1 MVLYFKAQPQIAEC
15 NHFFSFVD
23 VTPAGGS
30 ASTPISE
37 LSDSINHA
45 KRLLQRRRNEFTSV
59 FAIPKAKTP
68 IVKFIHK
75 PTGISCDLSFKNS
88 LGVNNSA
95 LIRLYLSMDPRIQPF
110 LIIIKYWAKKNDLSG
125 HGKISNYALVMVAL
139 FYVQQLEDPI
149 IPAVTTL
156 QEGVNNK
163 VIIAGWDC
171 SINTSIS
178 SQTSNTMSVPELL
191 CGFFKFY
198 SLFDYGMKVICP
210 LTGTSLPKLMFQTPE
225 ELPEAMHR
233 YKEYVSSSG
242 SGILGLKVDCDMCV
256 QDPFELQ
263 HNITAG
269 MSAKA
274 LDNFKKYC
282 EAAAQACVEEL
293 STDSGAP
300 TFLKRLLDE
309 KTKPLDL
316 SSQITIPLGKYHT
329 YVLPGNCSTQQE
341 GSANIE
347 DELRKGWYKSVLKFL
362 LEIFEDVMKFNVEVE
377 ESEHNSKVRKMEG
390 CSDVSEQ
397 MKVIHCAGYC
407 RVWEGRKAASKK
419 VSFPENM
426 VTITKERII
435 SDFIVA
441 QCKEQS
447 STCNPVTT
455 FQCLFHPER
464 QPTRVTLELHDK
476 KSDKGSFKALV
487 GFMHGRLPVWIEK
500 CLMWQHNEQVVKK
513 EVQMCYAT

>member
-1 MVLYFKAQPQIAEC
+1 MSTL
-15 NHFFSFVD
+15 
-23 VTPAGGS
+23 
-30 ASTPISE
+30 ASES
-37 LSDSINHA
+37 SGNINRV
-45 KRLLQRRRNEFTSV
+45 KRLLQRRRNVFTSV

-75 PTGISCDLSFKNS
+75 PTGIICDLSFKNA

-95 LIRLYLSMDPRIQPF
+95 LIRLYLSMDQRLQPF
-110 LIIIKYWAKKNDLSG
+110 LLIIKYWAKKNELSG
-125 HGKISNYALVMVAL
+125 HGKISNYALVMIAL

-178 SQTSNTMSVPELL
+178 SHTSNIMSVPELL

-210 LTGTSLPKLMFQTPE
+210 LTGTSIPKLMFQTPE
-225 ELPEAMHR
+225 ELPEAMHQ
-233 YKEYVSSSG
+233 YKEYVSGSD

-269 MSAKA
+269 MSSKA
-274 LDNFKKYC
+274 LDSFKKFC
-282 EAAAQACVEEL
+282 AAAAEACDEEL
-293 STDSGAP
+293 STDIRAP
-300 TFLKRLLDE
+300 SFLKKLFYE
-309 KTKPLDL
+309 SIKPSDM
-316 SSQITIPLGKYHT
+316 SSHITIPLGKYVT
-329 YVLPGNCSTQQE
+329 SMLPENDSAQQE
-341 GSANIE
+341 VSANME

-362 LEIFEDVMKFNVEVE
+362 IEIFEDVMKFQVEVE
-377 ESEHNSKVRKMEG
+377 ESEHNSKVQKLEG

-397 MKVIHCAGYC
+397 VKVIHCAGYC
-407 RVWEGRKAASKK
+407 RVWEGRKAASKE
-419 VSFPENM
+419 VSFPENI
-426 VTITKERII
+426 VAITREGII

-441 QCKEQS
+441 KCKEQS

-455 FQCLFHPER
+455 FQCLFYPEQR
-464 QPTRVTLELHDK
+464 PTRVILELYDK
-476 KSDKGSFKALV
+476 KSDKGCFKALV
-487 GFMHGRLPVWIEK
+487 GFLHGRLPVWIEK
-500 CLMWQHNEQVVKK
+500 CLMCQHNEQVVKK
-513 EVQMCYAT
+513 EV